1 MPIFLPFA
9 APLRNRHLSEEDS
22 VPEIR
27 NVILDWSG
35 TLVDDFS
42 PVLAATNKIFEHYGR
57 PAFTDAE
64 FREKFYLP
72 FPEFYKE
79 HLPDSALPD
88 LEKHYHNAFKN
99 LQHGIAPLPH
109 SLDFLEYLQKR
120 GMPTFLLSTIHQAHF
135 EDQGGRL
142 GWKKYFR
149 QAYVQALD
157 KRKVIL
163 ELMAEHDL
171 NADET
176 IFIGDMM
183 HDIETARHAG
193 VTSCAVLTGYDS
205 LAKLKSVSPNLL
217 FRNLREVRDYLER
230 HRGVI
235 GEPPVAT
242 VGALIFNRHGEVLV
256 LRTHKWSNKWGIPG
270 GKIKANETAEAALV
284 RETRE
289 ETGLEISKIRF
300 AMIQDCIQ
308 PPEFYRKAHFLLL
321 NYTAK
326 AGTED
331 VTLNDEAE
339 TFCWVSPE
347 KAAAMDLNQPTRT
360 LLDHVRSHP
369 PG

>member
-1 MPIFLPFA
+1 M
-9 APLRNRHLSEEDS
+9 
-22 VPEIR
+22 PEIR

-57 PAFTDAE
+57 PVFTAEE

-72 FPEFYKE
+72 FPEFYQE
-79 HLPDSALPD
+79 YLPDSALPD
-88 LEKHYHNAFKN
+88 LERHYHGAFKN
-99 LQHGIAPLPH
+99 MQHGIAPLPH
-109 SLDFLEYLQKR
+109 ALEFLEYLQER
-120 GMPTFLLSTIHQAHF
+120 GLPTFLLSTIHQAHY
-135 EDQGGRL
+135 EDQGNRL

-163 ELMAEHDL
+163 ELLAEHDL

-193 VTSCAVLTGYDS
+193 VISCAVLTGYDS
-205 LAKLKSVSPNLL
+205 LAKLKSVSPDLL
-217 FRNLREVRDYLER
+217 FRNLKEVRNYLDR
-230 HRGVI
+230 HRGGVY
-235 GEPPVAT
+235 EPPVAT
-242 VGALIFNRHGEVLV
+242 VGALIFNAQGEMLM

-270 GKIKANETAEAALV
+270 GKIKGGETAEAALI
-284 RETRE
+284 REIKE
-289 ETGLEISKIRF
+289 ETGLKLMAIRF
-300 AMIQDCIQ
+300 EMIQDCIQ
-308 PPEFYRKAHFLLL
+308 PTEFYRQAHFLLL

-326 AGTED
+326 AATCE

-347 KAAAMDLNQPTRT
+347 KAAALDLNQPTRI

-369 PG
+369 AG